1 MNLPR
6 LAINNAQFFITVFT
20 LLVLVGV
27 LSYLNMPRSEDPQFD
42 LPVTLIE
49 VVYPGASPS
58 DIETLVVD
66 PLEQEITEI
75 ENIKKIEAKINNG
88 AVRITIDFMY
98 GTDAEA
104 AFNKVKQAVSTVQ
117 PNLPSG
123 IAQLLVLKATPS
135 SVAIMQ
141 LALWSEPT
149 NYKSMEIHAKR
160 LEKRL
165 ETITSVRKASI
176 WGYPRQIVAVDINL
190 AQLKH
195 YGLAVNDISQIL
207 QGRAQNIT
215 PGFVDATTRRFNV
228 KASGNFTQLSDI
240 ENTIISNHTIIN
252 ANGILK
258 VKDIATV
265 SFADAEPSYLAYYDD
280 VPAIFVTIEQ
290 REKTNIFALTE
301 LVNKELETF
310 QKSLPSEIKLAKIF
324 QQADSVNVRVN
335 GFFDNLTQGL
345 IIVGLMAL
353 LFLGIREALVVIL
366 AIPVSFLMAIGWLD
380 FSGYGLQQMSIV
392 GLIIALGLLV
402 DNAIVVTESIHREHK
417 LNRDIKQA
425 AALGTGEVAW
435 AIASGTVT
443 TMLAFLPMLM
453 IQSDTGDFIRS
464 MPVTVVLV
472 LLASLLVALTLTP
485 LLASKLLLVN
495 DETVQSKKKKLK
507 TLQHFV
513 NRFAERSYTKLLTIL
528 MRFKLVVIV
537 TSLIALL
544 GMFSL
549 FSQVGVSLFPKAEKP
564 MLLISVTTP
573 ANSSLAYT
581 DKVLQQVRQH
591 VQQYELVGKVALNV
605 GNSNPRIYYNEV
617 PKRGMSRYGQALLVL
632 TEYQADEV
640 TALVKTLRKDF
651 GLWQQADITVKE
663 FTQGPVTDQVI
674 AIRLISES
682 LTDLE
687 QVANDLADKM
697 RQIQGVVNIDNPIG
711 LANTELALTIDYQQ
725 ASLSGVSVDKLD
737 KTISTLLSGMQ
748 VGQFN
753 DVNGEDYP
761 ILVRKEKPTIDSLS
775 AIEISNS
782 QGMAIPLE
790 QLAVMELKKGGS
802 DFFHYQKLRMAKV
815 SADVETGYSVG
826 DLTGQLVEYLEQY
839 DLPSGLYFALG
850 GEEESRQKNFAGL
863 TQVMLITAMGIFA
876 VLVLQ
881 FKSILQPMII
891 FSSIPFAMAGSI
903 IGLYLTGLSFSMMA
917 FVGLISLF
925 GIVVNNAIILI
936 DSANNNLNKGMDIRS
951 AVLKA
956 SSVRFTPILLTTLT
970 TIGGLVPLTLFGG
983 SLWQPLGVVLISG
996 LCISAISSFLLVPIL
1011 TELFT
1016 SNNKYQNKLD
1026 SLEESKDKAIN

>member
-1 MNLPR
+1 MKLPR
-6 LAINNAQFFITVFT
+6 LAIDNAQFTITIVL
-20 LLVLVGV
+20 LLVLVGMV
-27 LSYLNMPRSEDPQFD
+27 SYLNMPRSEDPQFD

-66 PLEQEITEI
+66 PLEQEIAEI

-88 AVRITIDFMY
+88 AVRITIDFLY

-104 AFNKVKQAVSTVQ
+104 AFNKVKQAVSTVR
-117 PNLPSG
+117 PNLPAG
-123 IAQLLVLKATPS
+123 IAELLVLKATPS

-149 NYKSMEIHAKR
+149 NYKVMELHAKL

-165 ETITSVRKASI
+165 ETIASVRKASI
-176 WGYPRQIVAVDINL
+176 WGYPRQIIAIDIDLALIKQYGLVITDIN
-190 AQLKH
+190 
-195 YGLAVNDISQIL
+195 QIL

-215 PGFVDATTRRFNV
+215 PGFVDANTRRFNV
-228 KASGNFTQLSDI
+228 KASGNFTQLVDI
-240 ENTIISNHTIIN
+240 ENTIVGGSNSSST
-252 ANGILK
+252 NGVLK
-258 VKDIATV
+258 LKDIATV
-265 SFADAEPSYLAYYDD
+265 NFADAEPSYLAYFDD
-280 VPAIFVTIEQ
+280 IPAIFITIEQ
-290 REKTNIFALTE
+290 REKTNIFVLTE
-301 LVNKELETF
+301 QINQEIALF
-310 QKSLPSEIKLAKIF
+310 QQSLPSGIKLDKLF

-345 IIVGLMAL
+345 VIVGLMAL
-353 LFLGIREALVVIL
+353 LFLGFREALVVIL
-366 AIPVSFLMAIGWLD
+366 AIPISFLMAIGWLD

-402 DNAIVVTESIHREHK
+402 DNAIVVTESIHREKK
-417 LNRDIKQA
+417 LGLDINQA
-425 AALGTGEVAW
+425 AASGTSKVAW
-435 AIASGTVT
+435 AIASGTIT

-453 IQSDTGDFIRS
+453 IQSNTGDFIRS

-485 LLASKLLLVN
+485 LLASKLLVVIEKDN
-495 DETVQSKKKKLK
+495 KPKGFKIN
-507 TLQHFV
+507 TLQHYV
-513 NRFAERSYTKLLTIL
+513 NGFAEKSYANALAIL
-528 MRFKLVVIV
+528 MRHKIIVILVSIAA
-537 TSLIALL
+537 LIAML
-544 GMFSL
+544 SL
-549 FSQVGVSLFPKAEKP
+549 FGQVGVSLFPKAEKP
-564 MLLISVTTP
+564 MLLVNVTTP

-581 DKVLQQVRQH
+581 DEVLQQVREH
-591 VQQYELVGKVALNV
+591 VNKKYDLVDKVALNI

-617 PKRGMSRYGQALLVL
+617 PKRGMIRYGQALLVL
-632 TEYQADEV
+632 KSYEADEV
-640 TALVKTLRKDF
+640 TTLVKNLREDF
-651 GLWQQADITVKE
+651 NQWQQAEITIKE

-674 AIRLISES
+674 AIRLLSES
-682 LTDLE
+682 ISDLE
-687 QVANDLADKM
+687 LVANDLAAKM

-711 LANTELALTIDYQQ
+711 MANTELALTIDYQQ
-725 ASLSGVSVDKLD
+725 AALSGVSIERLD
-737 KTISTLLSGMQ
+737 NTISTILSGTS

-753 DVNGEDYP
+753 DINGEDYP
-761 ILVRKEKPTIDSLS
+761 ILVRRDNPNLDSLS
-775 AIEISNS
+775 AIEISNN
-782 QGMAIPLE
+782 QGVTIPLE
-790 QLAVMELKKGGS
+790 QLATLELKKGGS
-802 DFFHYQKLRMAKV
+802 DFFHFQKLRMAKV
-815 SADVETGYSVG
+815 SADVATGYSVG
-826 DLTGQLVEYLEQY
+826 KLTSQLVEYLEQY
-839 DLPSGLYFALG
+839 DLPAGMYFTLG
-850 GEEESRQKNFAGL
+850 GEEESRQKTFSGL

-881 FKSILQPMII
+881 FKSIMQPMII

-936 DSANNNLNKGMDIRS
+936 DSANTNLRLGLDKRS

-956 SSVRFTPILLTTLT
+956 SAVRFTPILLTSLT
-970 TIGGLVPLTLFGG
+970 TMGGLIPLTLYGG

-996 LCISAISSFLLVPIL
+996 LFVSAISSFLLVPIL

-1016 SNNKYQNKLD
+1016 RDINNKD
-1026 SLEESKDKAIN
+1026 

>member
-1 MNLPR
+1 MKLPK
-6 LAINNAQFFITVFT
+6 LAIHNAQFTITIVL

-27 LSYLNMPRSEDPQFD
+27 VSYLSMPRSEDPQFD

-66 PLEQEITEI
+66 PLEQEIAEI

-88 AVRITIDFMY
+88 AVRITIDFLY

-104 AFNKVKQAVSTVQ
+104 AFNKVKQAVSTVR
-117 PNLPSG
+117 PNLPAG
-123 IAQLLVLKATPS
+123 IAELLVLKATPS

-149 NYKSMEIHAKR
+149 NYKDMELQAKL

-165 ETITSVRKASI
+165 ETISSVRKASI
-176 WGYPRQIVAVDINL
+176 WGYPRQIVAIDVDL
-190 AQLKH
+190 ALLKQ
-195 YGLAVNDISQIL
+195 YGLAITDINQVL

-215 PGFVDATTRRFNV
+215 PGFVDASTRRFNV
-228 KASGNFTQLSDI
+228 KASGNFTQLVDI
-240 ENTIISNHTIIN
+240 ENTIVSSGTN
-252 ANGILK
+252 AVLK
-258 VKDIATV
+258 VKDIAHV
-265 SFADAEPSYLAYYDD
+265 SFADAEPSYLAYFDD
-280 VPAIFVTIEQ
+280 IPAIFITIEQ
-290 REKTNIFALTE
+290 REKTNIFVLTE
-301 LVNKELETF
+301 QINQEIQDF
-310 QKSLPSEIKLAKIF
+310 QQSLPSGMKLAKLF

-345 IIVGLMAL
+345 VIVGLMAL
-353 LFLGIREALVVIL
+353 LFLGLREALVVIL
-366 AIPVSFLMAIGWLD
+366 AIPISFLMAIGWLD

-402 DNAIVVTESIHREHK
+402 DNAIVVTESIHREKK
-417 LNRDIKQA
+417 LGLDINQA
-425 AALGTGEVAW
+425 AANGTSKVAW
-435 AIASGTVT
+435 AIASGTIT

-453 IQSDTGDFIRS
+453 IQSNTGDFIRS

-472 LLASLLVALTLTP
+472 LLASLFVALTLTP
-485 LLASKLLLVN
+485 LLASKLLVVI
-495 DETVQSKKKKLK
+495 DKGDKPKGFKLH
-507 TLQHFV
+507 TLQHYA
-513 NRFAERSYTKLLTIL
+513 NKFAEKSYANTLAVL
-528 MRFKLVVIV
+528 MRHKIIVIV
-537 TSLIALL
+537 VSVAALVAML
-544 GMFSL
+544 SL
-549 FSQVGVSLFPKAEKP
+549 FGKVGVSLFPKAEKP
-564 MLLISVTTP
+564 MLLVNVTTP
-573 ANSSLAYT
+573 ANSSLDYT
-581 DKVLQQVRQH
+581 NDVLQQVRKH
-591 VQQYELVGKVALNV
+591 VKQYKLVDKVALNI

-617 PKRGMSRYGQALLVL
+617 PKRGMIRYGQALLVL
-632 TEYQADEV
+632 KDYQADEV
-640 TALVKTLRKDF
+640 TALVKNLREDF
-651 GLWQQADITVKE
+651 SQWQQAEITIKE

-674 AIRLISES
+674 AIRLLSES

-687 QVANDLADKM
+687 IVANDLANKM
-697 RQIQGVVNIDNPIG
+697 RQIKGVVNIDNPIG
-711 LANTELALTIDYQQ
+711 MANTELTLNINYQQ
-725 ASLSGVSVDKLD
+725 AALSGIGIDQLD
-737 KTISTLLSGMQ
+737 NTISTILSGTR

-753 DVNGEDYP
+753 DANGEDYP
-761 ILVRKEKPTIDSLS
+761 ILIRRKDPCLDNLA
-775 AIEISNS
+775 AIEISNN
-782 QGMAIPLE
+782 QGVSIPLE
-790 QLAVMELKKGGS
+790 QLATMELKKGDS

-815 SADVETGYSVG
+815 SADVATGYSVG
-826 DLTGQLVEYLEQY
+826 DITKQLVSYLEQY
-839 DLPSGLYFALG
+839 DLPAGMYFTLG
-850 GEEESRQKNFAGL
+850 GEEESRQKTFSGL

-881 FKSILQPMII
+881 FKSIMQPMII

-936 DSANNNLNKGMDIRS
+936 DSANTNLSLGMDKRT
-951 AVLKA
+951 AVLEA
-956 SSVRFTPILLTTLT
+956 SAVRFTPILLTSLT
-970 TIGGLVPLTLFGG
+970 TMGGLIPLTLYGG

-1016 SNNKYQNKLD
+1016 GNVEKKGSN
-1026 SLEESKDKAIN
+1026 